1 MAFAQGHRVAE
12 AVENWQQFPE
22 SPDTGVVQCLSGAST
37 LSPQP
42 FERTRI
48 GPVMALALTPA
59 RVFHFK
65 QVSTED
71 ATEVRLGFLPGD
83 SRPASETA
91 QLVQIVVHVC

>member
-1 MAFAQGHRVAE
+1 
-12 AVENWQQFPE
+12 
-22 SPDTGVVQCLSGAST
+22 
-37 LSPQP
+37 
-42 FERTRI
+42 
-48 GPVMALALTPA
+48 MALALTPA